1 MIGGRGCTRAD
12 FTESS
17 GSDAWIWAA
26 RDSYPLMSTAP
37 GKETQPSQHAGAPAF
52 PAFYDA
58 RLERTVRQ
66 VALMVGSVAVAE
78 DIAHDAMVQ
87 VFERWD
93 RIDDP
98 GAYLYRCASNGA
110 LRWLGQRSRRR
121 ALDDDA
127 GSPRLTVVPD
137 IEFVEMAEALA
148 RLSDRQRVA
157 VVLRYYED
165 LSEAQIAAALDCRV
179 GSVGPLLT
187 RARAAL
193 REELAP

>member
-1 MIGGRGCTRAD
+1 MTD
-12 FTESS
+12 H
-17 GSDAWIWAA
+17 
-26 RDSYPLMSTAP
+26 TALP
-37 GKETQPSQHAGAPAF
+37 EF

-66 VALMVGSVAVAE
+66 VSLMVGSAAVAE

-87 VFERWD
+87 IYERWD

-98 GAYLYRCASNGA
+98 GAYLYRCAANGA
-110 LRWLGQRSRRR
+110 LRWLGQRERRTS
-121 ALDDDA
+121 LDEETGA
-127 GSPRLTVVPD
+127 PRLTVVPAV
-137 IEFVEMAEALA
+137 EFVEMADALR
-148 RLSDRQRVA
+148 RLTDRQRVA

-165 LSEAQIAAALDCRV
+165 LSEAEIADALGCRV

-193 REELAP
+193 RKELGS